1 MLDNYFCD
9 KCKEEIFW
17 DELECL
23 WACDCY
29 AVAPIPDEDGES
41 TPDEIP
47 TFWKRL
53 VSAKESWGNWYDRHP
68 DAIDDPQDDFPSD
81 YGQ

>member
-1 MLDNYFCD
+1 MLEDYFCD
-9 KCKEEIFW
+9 KCKQEIVW
-17 DELECL
+17 DGMENSWCCECCSVDPVL
-23 WACDCY
+23 
-29 AVAPIPDEDGES
+29 DEDA
-41 TPDEIP
+41 TLIPDEIP